1 MVQKHSDLHHFVP
14 LNLLTGTSR
23 TFSPSEIHQLVA
35 LQVYEFCRSRNLV
48 FVWVYLYSNWYTR
61 DQWTLWARSARNAIP
76 AGKTTMMIEAHWRV
90 LKRVHLHHINRP
102 RLDYLVYIIISRQ
115 CGRLI
120 RSFNQK
126 IATRQVLPEWEG
138 QFRNEWKDLMSRPVQ
153 NNRYALYQTDPASWV
168 CGCPYFIHSRFLL
181 CKHLVHR
188 SRHLALNDDAI
199 KEEEKLRATSA
210 LGEALQLI
218 ESCKSQ
224 AGSGWTSRSN
234 SPTILAPDGQPVPA
248 QPNASSPQPTISQ
261 PENWKFCQIQLQPL
275 EKKLQYDL
283 GNTKRWGRA
292 QGNWRELVFW

>member
-1 MVQKHSDLHHFVP
+1 
-14 LNLLTGTSR
+14 
-23 TFSPSEIHQLVA
+23 EIHQLVA

-188 SRHLALNDDAI
+188 SRHLGNSQGHLTPRRYVITRNHSAPYV
-199 KEEEKLRATSA
+199 KL
-210 LGEALQLI
+210 I
-218 ESCKSQ
+218 
-224 AGSGWTSRSN
+224 
-234 SPTILAPDGQPVPA
+234 PVR
-248 QPNASSPQPTISQ
+248 NTL
-261 PENWKFCQIQLQPL
+261 KK
-275 EKKLQYDL
+275 KKL
-283 GNTKRWGRA
+283 KRFFLFPA
-292 QGNWRELVFW
+292 